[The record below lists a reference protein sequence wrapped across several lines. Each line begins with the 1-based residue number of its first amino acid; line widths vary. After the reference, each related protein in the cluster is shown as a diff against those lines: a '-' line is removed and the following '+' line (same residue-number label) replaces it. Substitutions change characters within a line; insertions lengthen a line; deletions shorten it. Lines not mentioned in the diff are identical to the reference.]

1 MQKVKLP
8 DDVLVRAKTDEVANE
23 NSVIFSE
30 GYVETLLEQAA
41 AQGWPDLSKVQGN
54 SFATFVATSFQA
66 AEVVTNLCDEKFKD
80 FVTNPGANLEETR
93 AKLATVLAFF
103 NYTNYLVDLTYRN
116 HQMTLDNIL
125 NEMIQSVQKKEDPNA
140 QLN

>member
-8 DDVLVRAKTDEVANE
+8 DDVLIREKTDEVANE
-23 NSVIFSE
+23 NSVIFSD
-30 GYVETLLEQAA
+30 GYVETLLAQAA
-41 AQGWPDLSKVQGN
+41 EQKWPDLSQVQEN
-54 SFATFVATSFQA
+54 EFATFVATSFQA
-66 AEVVTNLCDEKFKD
+66 AEVVTELCDKKFKD
-80 FVTNPGANLEETR
+80 FVANPGANLEETR
-93 AKLATVLAFF
+93 AKLAKVLAFF

-116 HQMTLDNIL
+116 HQTTLDGIL